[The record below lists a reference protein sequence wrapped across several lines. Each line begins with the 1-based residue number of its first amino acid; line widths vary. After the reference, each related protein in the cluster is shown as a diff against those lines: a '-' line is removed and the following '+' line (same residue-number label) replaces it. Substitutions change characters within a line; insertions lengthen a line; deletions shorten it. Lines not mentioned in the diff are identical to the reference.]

1 MPLLTA
7 CACVNTCTR
16 DEILAPD
23 FCFVV
28 AARANAQTDCEVK
41 CDQDAEVA
49 LQISNALTQA
59 LLNFRM
65 QTVLGVSLVLH
76 AVMTYTRQ
84 VIVYFSHQV
93 NVLKP
98 VSVVGQQ
105 TEPTQQHSSAPGEA
119 TEPG

>member
-65 QTVLGVSLVLH
+65 QTVLGVSLVFH
-76 AVMTYTRQ
+76 AIMTYTC
-84 VIVYFSHQV
+84 VHPKVYFSHQV

-105 TEPTQQHSSAPGEA
+105 TEPA
-119 TEPG
+119 